1 MIVAPPSPL
10 SDPSI
15 NKVDVMTPFL
25 IGQLCA
31 AKNGTLAATAN
42 FAIEFEVIFDVFDV
56 RRVGVVED
64 MRAKYLIVHFEFS
77 RSRYPLII
85 RFESG
90 ARRKISRRSVA

>member
-1 MIVAPPSPL
+1 MAWEPCGSSGIFLMIVAPPSPL

-42 FAIEFEVIFDVFDV
+42 FAIEFES
-56 RRVGVVED
+56 
-64 MRAKYLIVHFEFS
+64 YLMCAVSASS
-77 RSRYPLII
+77 RTC
-85 RFESG
+85 
-90 ARRKISRRSVA
+90 ARNI